1 MPPNVYPVTVTALLV
16 PTLALLNV
24 AVAVPA
30 SVTFAW
36 SAVST
41 PTSVAVPPSVA
52 VRLASY
58 SLLLAVTPVI
68 VNPNAVTVLE
78 TVATLTV

>member
-1 MPPNVYPVTVTALLV
+1 MLV

-24 AVAVPA
+24 DVVVPA
-30 SVTFAW
+30 IVTFAW
-36 SAVST
+36 STVAT
-41 PTSVAVPPSVA
+41 PTSVAVPPNVA
-52 VRLASY
+52 VVLASY

-68 VNPNAVTVLE
+68 VNPRAVTVLE